1 MYNLASKLLE
11 PLADPLVWAILLML
25 AALLLW
31 RRRGLARWLSVA
43 SVLVLVVFST
53 KIGERALV
61 LSLENQTRDVGLDVP
76 PAQAIVVLGGS
87 IRMPSGLHHATGL
100 MDSSDRIL
108 VAFRLYRAGKA
119 PLIFLQR
126 RQQSFSR

>member
-76 PAQAIVVLGGS
+76 PRKPSWCWAGRSGCLQACIM
-87 IRMPSGLHHATGL
+87 R
-100 MDSSDRIL
+100 
-108 VAFRLYRAGKA
+108 RA
-119 PLIFLQR
+119 
-126 RQQSFSR
+126 